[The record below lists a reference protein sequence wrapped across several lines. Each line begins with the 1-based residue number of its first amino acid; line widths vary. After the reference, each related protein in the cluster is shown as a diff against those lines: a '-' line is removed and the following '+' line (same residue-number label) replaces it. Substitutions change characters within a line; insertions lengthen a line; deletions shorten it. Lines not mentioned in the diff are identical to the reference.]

1 MMKQLATLLIYILF
15 AIAMPES
22 NAANLGMKEGINS
35 NINTFLLVNVGENLS
50 NLYIIIGVLIIIIAF
65 LIYSKI
71 NNAKLFVYQNKLRFN
86 QEEELTETIERLT
99 QNEQL
104 LNESQRIAKI
114 AYLERNFVTGDVIYS
129 DNIWN
134 IYEISL
140 NEKEKYRSYF
150 DNFEFIHPNDK
161 KKYEESIEKIKK
173 DNVENYN
180 IEYRAITIKG
190 NIVNI
195 KSTGTRF
202 INAEGKLERLLII
215 IQDITEKNKIE
226 EEIRKYE
233 RKFIDV
239 FKHSP
244 LILSIST
251 LNEGVFID
259 VNNRFLYALNY
270 TRDEVI
276 GKSVRDLKIYHD
288 YKDRYRIVALLKEK
302 GYYNNFSAKF
312 ISKNGSVRDGMF
324 SGSIFESDGQ
334 QLYLSIVSDI
344 TEIKNTELA
353 LIENEEKYK
362 TIVENTNDGIFIFS
376 EHKLIYTNTKLN
388 DILGYNEEELM
399 QMGIVNLIHVDDRP
413 MIRASF
419 ENIVGSS
426 KENTL
431 SEIRII
437 SKDTTV
443 KICEFSK
450 SNIVINGKD
459 AVLGFVHDI
468 TDLRTAELELRIFNK
483 YLEEK
488 VAMELKRRE
497 QHDQALLQKT
507 KLEFIGEMA
516 AGMAHEINQPL
527 TGITM
532 GLDNILNKANSSGVD
547 QVYLKE
553 KLKTLFG
560 YVTRIENIIE
570 HVRTFSRDQQITIFE
585 KYSINETIE
594 NALLLVRKTYVG
606 NNIDINFEC
615 PTLLYARGNKY
626 KFEQVM
632 LNLLSNAK
640 DAIMEKERH
649 TNGIL
654 LNKTIDIILKEEKE
668 MNIILVK
675 DNGIGIK
682 LENIDNIFKPFY
694 TTKEANKGTGLGLSI
709 AYGIINEMKG
719 EIETESIENE
729 YTLMKISLPK
739 V

>member
-1 MMKQLATLLIYILF
+1 MC
-15 AIAMPES
+15 
-22 NAANLGMKEGINS
+22 
-35 NINTFLLVNVGENLS
+35 
-50 NLYIIIGVLIIIIAF
+50 
-65 LIYSKI
+65 
-71 NNAKLFVYQNKLRFN
+71 
-86 QEEELTETIERLT
+86 
-99 QNEQL
+99 
-104 LNESQRIAKI
+104 
-114 AYLERNFVTGDVIYS
+114 
-129 DNIWN
+129 
-134 IYEISL
+134 
-140 NEKEKYRSYF
+140 
-150 DNFEFIHPNDK
+150 
-161 KKYEESIEKIKK
+161 
-173 DNVENYN
+173 
-180 IEYRAITIKG
+180 
-190 NIVNI
+190 
-195 KSTGTRF
+195 
-202 INAEGKLERLLII
+202 
-215 IQDITEKNKIE
+215 
-226 EEIRKYE
+226 IR
-233 RKFIDV
+233 
-239 FKHSP
+239 
-244 LILSIST
+244 
-251 LNEGVFID
+251 
-259 VNNRFLYALNY
+259 
-270 TRDEVI
+270 
-276 GKSVRDLKIYHD
+276 
-288 YKDRYRIVALLKEK
+288 DR
-302 GYYNNFSAKF
+302 
-312 ISKNGSVRDGMF
+312 
-324 SGSIFESDGQ
+324 
-334 QLYLSIVSDI
+334 
-344 TEIKNTELA
+344 
-353 LIENEEKYK
+353 YK